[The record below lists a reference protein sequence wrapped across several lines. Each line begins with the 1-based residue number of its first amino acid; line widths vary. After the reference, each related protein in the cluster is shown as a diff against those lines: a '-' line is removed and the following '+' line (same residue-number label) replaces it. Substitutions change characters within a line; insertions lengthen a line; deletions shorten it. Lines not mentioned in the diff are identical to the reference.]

1 MYIENS
7 GVFKNK
13 IINGDFRIWQRG
25 TSVAGTATTQAT
37 KLYQPD
43 RFFVIYSGLTSTT
56 AITLAKS
63 SMTINSI
70 SKISARATKS
80 AIAGSV
86 LTGGNFMQGLSYIL
100 EDYDSFSLNGQKV
113 TLSFWFNATVAG
125 TYSIAIRNGAN
136 TNCLVTTFT
145 VSASTPTKIFK
156 TFTVP
161 STFTT
166 STPTG
171 ASGLEINIGSYV
183 GTAGTYATSTL
194 DSFASGNFIASTTTT
209 NWLAN
214 ATADFIEIAQ
224 VQFELG
230 DTATDFES
238 RPYQVELALCQ
249 RYYEKSFDTD
259 TAPSNGADATSFSTT
274 AGLEQINYL
283 TWTGSGNN
291 VGVRINYRVTKR
303 TSGTLTRYGN
313 SSGYGSYNGGASATG
328 TMNTGTENFHVNI
341 TFSSPD
347 TRGFTIANNVTTT
360 ALLGIKVHWSVNADF

>member
-1 MYIENS
+1 
-7 GVFKNK
+7 
-13 IINGDFRIWQRG
+13 
-25 TSVAGTATTQAT
+25 
-37 KLYQPD
+37 
-43 RFFVIYSGLTSTT
+43 
-56 AITLAKS
+56 
-63 SMTINSI
+63 MTINSI

-86 LTGGNFMQGLSYIL
+86 LTGGNFMQGFSYIL

-125 TYSIAIRNGAN
+125 TYSIAIRNSAN

-171 ASGLEINIGSYV
+171 ASGLEINIGSYA
-183 GTAGTYATSTL
+183 GTAGTYAISTL

-224 VQFELG
+224 VQLEQG

-238 RPYQVELALCQ
+238 RPYQVELAMCQ
-249 RYYEKSFDTD
+249 RYYEQ
-259 TAPSNGADATSFSTT
+259 ALVADSSGGGIYGVCKIIVAMTT
-274 AGLEQINYL
+274 AALPGLQ
-283 TWTGSGNN
+283 WR
-291 VGVRINYRVTKR
+291 VQKRVTPTTVILYSR
-303 TSGTLTRYGN
+303 NNTAN
-313 SSGYGSYNGGASATG
+313 AVSSVNTGGDITGVTMSNISAFGCQTIGSSPAGFATG
-328 TMNTGTENFHVNI
+328 LAYEVYYTC
-341 TFSSPD
+341 
-347 TRGFTIANNVTTT
+347 
-360 ALLGIKVHWSVNADF
+360 NADF